1 MKIIETERWE
11 PSKENPSRSEYIGQR
26 TGQEV
31 FEELRQQLENMGCL
45 PDEYFLLDQRGRT
58 DGRYPRAQISS
69 APPIMVRVRAFIW
82 MCT

>member
-1 MKIIETERWE
+1 MKIIETERWV
-11 PSKENPSRSEYIGQR
+11 PSKEDPSRSEYIGQR

-45 PDEYFLLDQRGRT
+45 PDEYFLLDQQW
-58 DGRYPRAQISS
+58 DGRFPRAQISS
-69 APPIMVRVRAFIW
+69 APPIMVRVRVFIW